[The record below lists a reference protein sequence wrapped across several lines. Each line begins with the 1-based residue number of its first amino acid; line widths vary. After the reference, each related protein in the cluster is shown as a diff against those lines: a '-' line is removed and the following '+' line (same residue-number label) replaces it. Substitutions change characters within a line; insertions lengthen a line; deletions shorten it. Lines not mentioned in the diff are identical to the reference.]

1 MSCDITTWQAT
12 ISRRAIV
19 VSTFILIRQTIY
31 LSKLI
36 QPNYD
41 VHSIELEKAHV
52 LSAREASLIT
62 RGRLSEI

>member
-1 MSCDITTWQAT
+1 M
-12 ISRRAIV
+12 